1 MQCVN
6 SAELPIL
13 QLADLLIGA
22 VGYHN
27 RDILNPSK
35 SKLELVRF
43 LQNRTGYSLEKST
56 SQLEQKFNL
65 FFIDLQ
71 REAI

>member
-22 VGYHN
+22 IGYHN
-27 RDILNPSK
+27 RDIPNPSK
-35 SKLELVRF
+35 SKLELIRY
-43 LQNRTGYSLEKST
+43 LQNRTGYSLEKT
-56 SQLEQKFNL
+56 TFQLEEKFNL

-71 REAI
+71 GETI